1 MTSLDDEAA
10 IARVLAEYCRTCDD
24 GRFDAFA
31 ELWNDDAELV
41 IGDEAWHGRTAV
53 VDEIERRQPPARR
66 GLHMT
71 SNLVVD
77 VDGDGDGAHVES
89 DYVFL
94 RMSKDGRL
102 YPSVMGR
109 YVDRLTRGHDR
120 TWRFARR
127 EIRFFSPPPR

>member
-1 MTSLDDEAA
+1 MTPEDEAA

-31 ELWNDDAELV
+31 ELWTDDAELV
-41 IGDEAWHGRTAV
+41 IGDDTWRGRDAV
-53 VDEIERRQPPARR
+53 AGEIERRQPPERR

-71 SNLVVD
+71 SNTV

-94 RMSKDGRL
+94 RMGSNGRL

-109 YVDRLTRGHDR
+109 YVDRLARSGDGR
-120 TWRFARR
+120 WRFASR
-127 EIRFFSPPPR
+127 EIRFFSRPD